1 MTGKNPQPLK
11 REMGSMIRCFRH
23 TCGFTQEQ
31 LAGAAGLSIG
41 LVRDLEQGRTRSP
54 RWGSVEALALAMGLR
69 EQERAQLAAAWRYD
83 GRRQRP
89 HASVGNTSVG
99 NTGAAD
105 TVTVRVLGP
114 MTAERSGC
122 PVDLGP
128 VRRKAVLALIA
139 LCGDAGARMS
149 GLTDLLWPDHSPA
162 SATDIVQAHVS
173 RLRGLLAVEQ
183 GSSKSQ
189 QLIVWTGVS
198 YRLQSGPR
206 CLLDSTEFLRLARAG
221 DEAAADGV
229 VTLACEFY
237 ERALELWCGSAVA
250 DLDCLQE
257 HPLVVDLNRQ
267 RSDLVVRYADTASMA
282 GDHGRPLSQL
292 RDACR
297 NEPLSEVLHARLITA
312 LSSTGRRSEAVRV
325 FEQLRHRL
333 DQHLGIRPSDLVWRA
348 YGLVTDAAP
357 VSAGSAAS
365 LVPAKK
371 GVNKWSG

>member
-1 MTGKNPQPLK
+1 
-11 REMGSMIRCFRH
+11 MIRCFRH

-69 EQERAQLAAAWRYD
+69 EQERAQLAAAWRCD
-83 GRRQRP
+83 GTRQRP
-89 HASVGNTSVG
+89 HASAANTS
-99 NTGAAD
+99 AAD

-139 LCGDAGARMS
+139 LCGETGARMS

-173 RLRGLLAVEQ
+173 RLRGLLAVDQ
-183 GSSKSQ
+183 GSSKSPQ
-189 QLIVWTGVS
+189 PIVWTGVS
-198 YRLQSGPR
+198 YRLQSGAC
-206 CLLDSTEFLRLARAG
+206 CLLDSTEFVRLARAG
-221 DEAAADGV
+221 DTAAADGV
-229 VTLACEFY
+229 LIRACEFY

-257 HPLVVDLNRQ
+257 HPAVVDLNRQ

-282 GDHGRPLSQL
+282 GDHGRPLLQL

-297 NEPLSEVLHARLITA
+297 DEPLSEVLHARLITA

-357 VSAGSAAS
+357 DSAGSAAS
-365 LVPAKK
+365 LFPAKE
-371 GVNKWSG
+371 GVNKWVG